1 MTCPTEKSI
10 EKRSKFFRQNN
21 IFKTEKAKF
30 NRELGMKQM
39 NDEEPLTKDKKKIS
53 RKYLRNRERL

>member
-10 EKRSKFFRQNN
+10 EKRSRFFRQSN
-21 IFKTEKAKF
+21 IFKIEKAKF

-39 NDEEPLTKDKKKIS
+39 NDEEPTTKDKKKIS
-53 RKYLRNRERL
+53 SKVFEE

>member
-21 IFKTEKAKF
+21 IFKIKKAKF

-39 NDEEPLTKDKKKIS
+39 NDEEPPTKDKKKIS
-53 RKYLRNRERL
+53 SKVFEE

>member
-21 IFKTEKAKF
+21 IFKIEKAKF

-53 RKYLRNRERL
+53 RKYLRNRKRL

>member
-10 EKRSKFFRQNN
+10 EKRSRFFRQNN
-21 IFKTEKAKF
+21 IFKIEKAKF

-39 NDEEPLTKDKKKIS
+39 NDEEPTTKDKKKIS
-53 RKYLRNRERL
+53 SKVFEE